1 MKTIIQNHY
10 IIAIFLSRFFLGFL
24 FFFQGYN
31 SIIRVGIK
39 NVIETFHIP
48 LSEKG
53 IPKAFTAIGIWLTS
67 YVQLFGGLLLIVGFL
82 KYYVLYL
89 LGIDLIVASIAFG
102 FIKPMWDMQFIFPR
116 FVVLIFLLIVPS
128 QWDVFSVD
136 YFWSFIKFLN
146 TF

>member
-1 MKTIIQNHY
+1 MQTLIQNHY
-10 IIAIFLSRFFLGFL
+10 TIAVLIARFFLGFL
-24 FFFQGYN
+24 FFFQGYDA
-31 SIIRVGIK
+31 IVRVGIK

-48 LSEKG
+48 LSAKG
-53 IPKAFTAIGIWLTS
+53 IPKTFTVIGVWFTS
-67 YVQLFGGLLLIVGFL
+67 YIQLIGGLLLIIGFV

-102 FIKPMWDMQFIFPR
+102 FIKPMWDMQFVFPR
-116 FVVLIFLLIVPS
+116 MVILIFLLIVPS

-146 TF
+146 TI